1 MENVVGPATVEAF
14 YYLEVEVKEE
24 HDPLEVKEPATP
36 WIKEEVEEAQLETTG
51 KAFFSNFLLLSL
63 SSRVIKFCHFLL

>member
-24 HDPLEVKEPATP
+24 HDPIEVKEPATP

-51 KAFFSNFLLLSL
+51 K
-63 SSRVIKFCHFLL
+63 V

>member
-14 YYLEVEVKEE
+14 HCLEVKEE

-51 KAFFSNFLLLSL
+51 KAFFSNFLFLSL